1 MYLPNIYKKFSQNF
15 PDVLNDYEQL
25 GISCRKAGPLDG
37 KTQDLIKL
45 GIAIGANAR
54 GAIMSH
60 TRKALASGAT
70 SEEIV
75 HSALLALTTTG
86 FPSMMAAMELVNSV
100 IEEKSS

>member
-1 MYLPNIYKKFSQNF
+1 M
-15 PDVLNDYEQL
+15 
-25 GISCRKAGPLDG
+25 
-37 KTQDLIKL
+37 
-45 GIAIGANAR
+45 
-54 GAIMSH
+54 
-60 TRKALASGAT
+60 GAT